1 MSCNCCNLV
10 ELLKTNMHSE
20 FTVFELHTTFSL
32 NTTVAPEG
40 TITSTVYGEWPYMCA
55 IFLTNG
61 AEQTFLAGASLIAP
75 GVALSVAHW
84 LQ

>member
-1 MSCNCCNLV
+1 MSCNCCDLV
-10 ELLKTNMHSE
+10 EISLTNMHSK
-20 FTVFELHTTFSL
+20 FTVYELHTRVSF

-40 TITSTVYGEWPYMCA
+40 TTTSTVYGEWPYMCA
-55 IFLTNG
+55 IFLSNG